1 MSILGLKA
9 DTGPGQLVKPVGQSP
24 KSVLCWT
31 FLEAAQ
37 TRPTPSFVTERLPQ
51 AAHLA
56 VARAPGPGL
65 PLGPRPPLKGNTV
78 RLGLPGPHHLRL
90 NDPKGTPP

>member
-1 MSILGLKA
+1 MSIPGLKA
-9 DTGPGQLVKPVGQSP
+9 DTDPGQLVKPAGRSP

-37 TRPTPSFVTERLPQ
+37 TRPTPFCVPEPLPE

-56 VARAPGPGL
+56 VAQAPGPGL
-65 PLGPRPPLKGNTV
+65 PLGPRPPLKGYTV

-90 NDPKGTPP
+90 NDLKGTPP